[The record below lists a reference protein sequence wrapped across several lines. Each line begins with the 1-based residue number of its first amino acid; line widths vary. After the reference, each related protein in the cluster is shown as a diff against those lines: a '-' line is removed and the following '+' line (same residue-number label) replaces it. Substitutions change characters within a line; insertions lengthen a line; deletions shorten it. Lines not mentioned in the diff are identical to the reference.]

1 MILIF
6 LSYNVRKF
14 VELPFHSFK
23 TDKLQFETSLY
34 LTDLAWLLNKINA
47 TGCVQLL
54 NDIYLLSA
62 HHVDG
67 ATLAVHLE
75 FLKRFLEI
83 HSKPLNYDAQQL
95 NSLLLAYIKCSNEN
109 DNTIIQG
116 WKKAIEDSKDLRIE
130 KIENEHVET
139 AEVSDEENE
148 KGYDFIMNCAN
159 NNFVISLSTDREE
172 ICVWNVT
179 KYVLVANQHL

>member
-1 MILIF
+1 M
-6 LSYNVRKF
+6 
-14 VELPFHSFK
+14 ELPFHSFK
-23 TDKLQFETSLY
+23 SDKLQFETSSY
-34 LTDLAWLLNKINA
+34 LTDLTWLLNKINA

-62 HHVDG
+62 PHDENK
-67 ATLAVHLE
+67 LSVHLE

-95 NSLLLAYIKCSNEN
+95 NSLLLAYIRRNGN
-109 DNTIIQG
+109 DNIIING
-116 WKKAIEDSKDLRIE
+116 WKTAIEESKDLRIE
-130 KIENEHVET
+130 KIENEHVESP
-139 AEVSDEENE
+139 EESNDENE

-179 KYVLVANQHL
+179 K